1 MLHKGSSMHSDR
13 RVIALLSAETERAE
27 PVREALSRLDP
38 KVQLATDISSI
49 AEAVRSTDVDL
60 VVCDDQHV
68 DPRLVFAGIAE
79 ASRDRE
85 SGTVPIL
92 LTIVAPGQAATVALD
107 REPAFAHFIA
117 RPFRAETLAA
127 LCRSLVEGSM
137 GSAPI
142 DQENPTI
149 LVRHPARFSARPLY
163 AEAVAFARESF
174 VGSRDGREPDMARA
188 RLVAERIHTSLL
200 QSNLLLNRA
209 LEPYKRFEIPTHCA
223 NVAIFAA
230 KIALSRDMPL
240 RDILRVI
247 QAGLL
252 HDIGMARLPQEV
264 LVTDG
269 GLTEEGRTQMQRHP
283 ILGAEIVSRLGSEY
297 KWLER
302 AIGHEHERIDGSGY
316 PAGLE
321 GDRIDEIAR
330 ILGVA
335 DVFEA
340 FSHLRVYRSPFTAFE
355 ALERVMQLRGD
366 LFDRDIVD
374 ALANEISVF
383 PLDSYVRL
391 SSGTIGRVV
400 ATNPNNLMRP
410 TIEVLWDE
418 DWAPIDPEIVSL
430 DEAPDV
436 AIERPL
442 HESEVPIT

>member
-1 MLHKGSSMHSDR
+1 MQSDR
-13 RVIALLSAETERAE
+13 RVIALLSAGTERAE
-27 PVREALSRLDP
+27 PVREALARIDP
-38 KVQLATDISSI
+38 RVQIAADVTSI
-49 AEAVRSTDVDL
+49 VEAVRSTEVDI
-60 VVCDDQHV
+60 VVCDDQV
-68 DPRLVFAGIAE
+68 ADPRLVFAGIAD
-79 ASRDRE
+79 AARDRD
-85 SGTVPIL
+85 SGAIPIFV
-92 LTIVAPGQAATVALD
+92 TIVDPGQAATVALD
-107 REPAFAHFIA
+107 REPAFAHFVT

-127 LCRSLVEGSM
+127 LCRSLLEGH
-137 GSAPI
+137 GIAAPI
-142 DQENPTI
+142 DQENPTV

-163 AEAVAFARESF
+163 ADAVAFARESF
-174 VGSRDGREPDMARA
+174 VSSMEGREPDMARA
-188 RLVAERIHTSLL
+188 RLVAERLHTSLL

-264 LVTDG
+264 LVKEG
-269 GLTEEGRTQMQRHP
+269 GLTEDARTAMQRHP
-283 ILGAEIVSRLGSEY
+283 LLGAEIASRLGGDY
-297 KWLER
+297 GWLER
-302 AIGHEHERIDGSGY
+302 AIGQEHERIDGSGY
-316 PAGLE
+316 PEGLE

-330 ILGVA
+330 IIGVA

-355 ALERVMQLRGD
+355 ALERVMQLRGNV
-366 LFDRDIVD
+366 FDQDIVD

-400 ATNPNNLMRP
+400 ATNPDNLMRP
-410 TIEVLWDE
+410 TIEVLWNQ
-418 DWAPIDPEIVSL
+418 DWAPIEPEIVSL
-430 DEAPDV
+430 DEAPEV